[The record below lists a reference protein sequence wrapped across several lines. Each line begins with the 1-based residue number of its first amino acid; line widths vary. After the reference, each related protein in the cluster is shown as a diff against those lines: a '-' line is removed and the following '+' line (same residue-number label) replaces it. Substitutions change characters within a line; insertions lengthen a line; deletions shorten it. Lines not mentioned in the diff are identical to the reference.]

1 MTSSYHSQ
9 KPSKPDCLGF
19 TLSYDLRMSPWL
31 LLAVSIGLELSGTI
45 CLKLSEGMT
54 RPLPVFGVIFFY
66 LSAFT
71 LMATCLKTLEVGTVY
86 AIWSGAG
93 TALIAIIGIVFF
105 GESYPWIKIAGLTL
119 IIGGVVL
126 LRSSSGGA

>member
-1 MTSSYHSQ
+1 MKAYHLS
-9 KPSKPDCLGF
+9 KASKPDCLRF
-19 TLSYDLRMSPWL
+19 FLSYDAEMSPWL
-31 LLAVSIGLELSGTI
+31 LLAISIGLELSGTI
-45 CLKLSEGMT
+45 CLKQSEGMT
-54 RPLPVFGVIFFY
+54 RLLPVAGVIVFY

-71 LMATCLKTLEVGTVY
+71 LMSTCLKTLEVGTVY

-105 GESYPWIKIAGLTL
+105 GESYPWIKIAGLIL

-126 LRSSSGGA
+126 LRTSSGGA

>member
-1 MTSSYHSQ
+1 
-9 KPSKPDCLGF
+9 
-19 TLSYDLRMSPWL
+19 MSPWL
-31 LLAVSIGLELSGTI
+31 LLAVSICLELSGTI

-54 RPLPVFGVIFFY
+54 RPLPVVGVIFFY

-105 GESYPWIKIAGLTL
+105 GESYPWIKIAGLAL

>member
-1 MTSSYHSQ
+1 
-9 KPSKPDCLGF
+9 
-19 TLSYDLRMSPWL
+19 MSPWL

-54 RPLPVFGVIFFY
+54 RPLPVVGVIFFY

-93 TALIAIIGIVFF
+93 TALIAIIGIVFW
-105 GESYPWIKIAGLTL
+105 GELSLDQDCGSHPNHRRCRASPLIQRGRLDRPKDSVASIPKTGNDVPAG
-119 IIGGVVL
+119 I
-126 LRSSSGGA
+126 